1 MGHKDI
7 NLGQGGQVATRTDRG
22 FSLAKGPAGII
33 GIIALAFGVLALIF
47 GSHSFKVASVPSGDL
62 TAQTFLG
69 VGGNGWMWLLI
80 AAGGALL
87 LLAAP
92 MHWGAKTMALIVG
105 LAFGAASVIAIFD
118 GHDVFG
124 IFAANGLT
132 ELLLG
137 IAAAVLLVVALLPR
151 VGRGRRRVDEGDAVV
166 DDRRREPA
174 ARRGDGRIRR
184 DDEDVPAGVRERE
197 RL

>member
-1 MGHKDI
+1 
-7 NLGQGGQVATRTDRG
+7 VATRTNTG
-22 FSLAKGPAGII
+22 VSLAKGPSGII

-47 GSHSFKVASVPSGDL
+47 GNHSFKVSSPPSGDL
-62 TAQTFLG
+62 TAQTWLG
-69 VGGNGWMWLLI
+69 VGGNGWMYLLI
-80 AAGGALL
+80 AAGGLLL

-118 GHDVFG
+118 GKDVFG

-151 VGRGRRRVDEGDAVV
+151 VGGGRRRAAEDDGVV
-166 DDRRREPA
+166 AERERRETG
-174 ARRGDGRIRR
+174 ARRGNGRMRR
-184 DDEDVPAGVRERE
+184 DETAGDDLPPRVRERE
-197 RL
+197 QL

>member
-1 MGHKDI
+1 
-7 NLGQGGQVATRTDRG
+7 
-22 FSLAKGPAGII
+22 
-33 GIIALAFGVLALIF
+33 VLALIF

-151 VGRGRRRVDEGDAVV
+151 VGRGRRRVAEDDAVV